1 MKTTWA
7 NLGCHLGYRQ
17 KTNKAI
23 VKISESMDEQYHP
36 FHKKKTISSS
46 HSDATS
52 KHPDNNSSMTNER

>member
-1 MKTTWA
+1 VKTTWA

-36 FHKKKTISSS
+36 FHQKKKNIIIT
-46 HSDATS
+46 
-52 KHPDNNSSMTNER
+52 